1 MNKRVLLTGGLGF
14 IGSHTVEHWLKTTDW
29 DIVVLDS
36 LRFAGRVERLLD
48 IEAYDPKRVT
58 PLWHD
63 LRAPLHDQIKRQ
75 IGEIDYI
82 VNMASDSHVDRS
94 ITEPVDFVQN
104 NVSLALNMMEYARD
118 VQPEKFIQVST
129 DEVYGPAPVGH
140 DHVEGEPHRPSNPYS
155 ASKSAQE
162 AIAFSYWRTY
172 NVPVYITNTMNNFGE
187 RQHPE
192 KYVPMVINKIRHG
205 EEIQVHSR
213 PNENGDWTIGSRV
226 WLHARNHADAVQ
238 YILQN
243 IDHQQYVNSDVTPDV
258 QRYNVSGE
266 KEIDNL
272 EIVNMISDIV
282 GTPANY
288 KLVDYHSSRPG
299 HDLRYSLNGDKLR
312 DAGWTAPMSVE
323 ESFEKTVNWTLNHP
337 EWLIG

>member
-1 MNKRVLLTGGLGF
+1 MRKRILLTGGLGF

-36 LRFAGRVERLLD
+36 LRFSGRIDRLLD
-48 IEAYDPKRVT
+48 IDAYDPKRVP

-75 IGEIDYI
+75 IGDIDYI

-104 NVSLALNMMEYARD
+104 NVSLALNMLEYARD

-140 DHVEGEPHRPSNPYS
+140 DHAEGEPHRPSNPYS

-192 KYVPMVINKIRHG
+192 KYVPMVINKILNG
-205 EEIQVHSR
+205 EQIQVHSR
-213 PNENGDWTIGSRV
+213 PNENGEWTIGSRV

-238 YILQN
+238 HILQN
-243 IDHQQYVNSDVTPDV
+243 IDHQQYVNSDVTPDL
-258 QRYNVSGE
+258 QRYNVSGDR
-266 KEIDNL
+266 EIDNL
-272 EIVNMISDIV
+272 QIVNMISDIV
-282 GTPANY
+282 GKPANY
-288 KLVDYHSSRPG
+288 ELVDYHSSRPG
-299 HDLRYSLNGDKLR
+299 HDLRYSLNGDKLKN
-312 DAGWTAPMSVE
+312 AGWTAPMSVE
-323 ESFEKTVNWTLNHP
+323 ESFEKTVNWTLQHP
-337 EWLIG
+337 EWLLD

>member
-1 MNKRVLLTGGLGF
+1 MRKRILLTGGLGF

-36 LRFAGRVERLLD
+36 LRFSGRIERLLD
-48 IEAYDPKRVT
+48 IKGYDPKRVT

-75 IGEIDYI
+75 IGDIDYI

-104 NVSLALNMMEYARD
+104 NVSLALNMLEYARD

-140 DHVEGEPHRPSNPYS
+140 DHAEGEPHRPSNPYS

-192 KYVPMVINKIRHG
+192 KYVPMVINKILKG
-205 EEIQVHSR
+205 EQIQVHSR
-213 PNENGDWTIGSRV
+213 PNENGEWTIGSRV

-238 YILQN
+238 HILQN
-243 IDHQQYVNSDVTPDV
+243 IDHQQYVNSDVTPDL
-258 QRYNVSGE
+258 QRYNVSGDR
-266 KEIDNL
+266 EIDNL
-272 EIVNMISDIV
+272 QIVNMISDIV
-282 GTPANY
+282 GKPANY
-288 KLVDYHSSRPG
+288 ELVDYHSSRPG
-299 HDLRYSLNGDKLR
+299 HDLRYSLNGDKLKN
-312 DAGWTAPMSVE
+312 AGWTAPMSVE
-323 ESFEKTVNWTLNHP
+323 ASFEKTVNWTLQHP
-337 EWLIG
+337 EWLTE